1 MGFPRVFRWC
11 LVSVLL
17 LHAAAPGRAFAQ
29 GSTTPS
35 SVAEAQAEVDRL
47 KQELAA
53 MREQY
58 DKRLADLEQK
68 LSAMAAPPTPAA
80 VPEPVAEPPSTA
92 ASGAAAGSSK
102 VFNPDISVIA
112 NFVGVAGR
120 NDNSDQPALNLSE
133 VETSFQAVI
142 DPYARADFF
151 LAAGPEGLE
160 VEEGFITFNTLPGR
174 LLFKAGKM
182 RAQFGKVNTLHT
194 HALPYADRPLVT
206 MNLVG
211 GEEGISE
218 PGLSLSRLIQNP
230 VIFLE
235 ATGEAY
241 YGTSEVFASSQRSKL
256 TYVAR
261 LRGYRDITEGTNVD
275 VGGSY
280 AYGPSAVVPETFG
293 PAGTSTELI
302 GFDATFR
309 YRPLRRAIYRRF
321 QARTELVWSR
331 PRSEMG
337 IGDRS
342 FGYYGNAE
350 YQFARRWYAGARYD
364 RSAQALDNALVDTGG
379 SFFLTYWP
387 SEFSQVRGQYR
398 RTNYGDGVKANE
410 FLFQLNFAIGAHGAH
425 VF

>member
-1 MGFPRVFRWC
+1 
-11 LVSVLL
+11 
-17 LHAAAPGRAFAQ
+17 
-29 GSTTPS
+29 
-35 SVAEAQAEVDRL
+35 
-47 KQELAA
+47 

-68 LSAMAAPPTPAA
+68 LSAMAALPTPAPA
-80 VPEPVAEPPSTA
+80 PAPEPVAEPPSTA
-92 ASGAAAGSSK
+92 ASAAAAGSSK
-102 VFNPDISVIA
+102 VFNPDISLIA
-112 NFVGVAGR
+112 NFVGVAGK

-133 VETSFQAVI
+133 VEASFQAII

-174 LLFKAGKM
+174 FLFKAGKM

-241 YGTSEVFASSQRSKL
+241 YGTSDVFTSRDRSKL

-261 LRGYRDITEGTNVD
+261 LRGYRDLSEGTNLD

-280 AYGPSAVVPETFG
+280 AYGPSTVTPETFA
-293 PAGTSTELI
+293 PAETSTELI

-331 PRSEMG
+331 PRSEMA

-364 RSAQALDNALVDTGG
+364 RSAQALDPALVDTGG
-379 SFFLTYWP
+379 SFFVTYWP

-398 RTNYGDGVKANE
+398 RTSYGDGVKANE
-410 FLFQLNFAIGAHGAH
+410 FLFQFNFAIGAHGAH